1 MRILIINY
9 SIGGFAG
16 DYGQMLLVA
25 KGLQDLGH
33 KVTIV
38 VTDGDGF
45 YFDKAKSKSYST
57 IRKKLLD
64 AKGKTIEINGVPVYP
79 IHCVTPKMGMYCPT
93 APKIARRIIRDYD
106 VVYAINW
113 YHHLAMVFSKIAH
126 GCGIPFIIAAMGS
139 LQEKARNLKSMQK
152 RIADKLY
159 TKNMI
164 THAAGFHSVGNLETL
179 EYVKLGADPNK
190 IYLIDHGLMLDNF
203 KIKNRTG
210 ILERVGI
217 DVKKKQYLL
226 DVGRIDPKKG
236 LEILLHAFAK
246 LVKVHN
252 SLILVIVGTGTD
264 KYVQKIK
271 QLVHELNLDNSVK
284 FTGFV
289 TENEKLELLES
300 AKLFVVTSHSD
311 VHTTAALE
319 ALAMGVPVVIT
330 KASDFPEIDE
340 YLAGITVDTDVNS
353 VYNALVKI
361 LENESRFSEF
371 SQNAKKLIRDKFL
384 IENQIKKYEQ
394 MFLDV
399 INKYEQIHP
408 KIIKK

>member
-1 MRILIINY
+1 MRILIVNY
-9 SIGGFAG
+9 SMGGFAG
-16 DYGQMLLVA
+16 DYGQMSLIA

-45 YFDKAKSKSYST
+45 YFDRAKSKSYSA

-64 AKGKTIEINGVPVYP
+64 VKGKTIEINGVPVYP
-79 IHCVTPKMGMYCPT
+79 IHCVTPKMGMYCPS
-93 APKIARRIIRDYD
+93 AAKIGREIIGDYD
-106 VVYAINW
+106 IVYAINW
-113 YHHLAMVFSKIAH
+113 YHHLAMVFSKISH
-126 GCGIPFIIAAMGS
+126 ECGVPFVVAAMGS
-139 LQEKARNLKSMQK
+139 LQEKARIQKSMQK
-152 RIADKLY
+152 RIADKIY

-164 THAAGFHSVGNLETL
+164 SHAAGFHSVGSLETSQ
-179 EYVKLGADPNK
+179 YIKIGADPNK
-190 IYLIDHGLMLDNF
+190 IYLIDHGLVLDNF
-203 KIKNRTG
+203 KIKNQTG
-210 ILERVGI
+210 ILERIGI
-217 DVKKKQYLL
+217 DVKKQQYLL

-264 KYVQKIK
+264 KYVEEIK
-271 QLVHELNLDNSVK
+271 QLAHELNLDKSVK

-289 TENEKLELLES
+289 TDDEKLELLES
-300 AKLFVVTSHSD
+300 AKLFVATSHSD
-311 VHTTAALE
+311 VHTAAALE
-319 ALAMGVPVVIT
+319 ALVMGVPVVTT

-340 YLAGITVDTDVNS
+340 YRAGITVDTDVDS

-361 LENESRFSEF
+361 LEKEDILLEY
-371 SQNAKKLIRDKFL
+371 SQNAKKLISDRFL
-384 IENQIKKYEQ
+384 LENQIKKYEQ

-399 INKYEQIHP
+399 IKKYEQIHP
-408 KIIKK
+408 KITKK